1 MLFYTK
7 FNTFEIIDG
16 GDNMIMVDGIVVNSL
31 EKAKKVCCLI
41 EKRKIQDKRRN
52 QKEIWYCELAA

>member
-31 EKAKKVCCLI
+31 EKAKKVCYLI
-41 EKRKIQDKRRN
+41 EKRKIQDERRS
-52 QKEIWYCELAA
+52 QKEIWYCELAS

>member
-16 GDNMIMVDGIVVNSL
+16 GDNMLMVDGIVVDSL
-31 EKAKKVCCLI
+31 EKAKKVCSLI
-41 EKRKIQDKRRN
+41 EKRKIQDERRR